1 MKHRDPIVSTWVFR
15 LEVASD
21 KTPWTKDIKEELTKL
36 LYQTKLF
43 GNFYL
48 EESVTES
55 AFHIL
60 EKKEKPIH
68 A

>member
-15 LEVASD
+15 VEVASD
-21 KTPWTKDIKEELTKL
+21 KTPWTREIKEELTKL
-36 LYQTKLF
+36 LFQANLI
-43 GNFYL
+43 GNFYI
-48 EESVTES
+48 EESRAEI

-60 EKKEKPIH
+60 DKKEKPIH